1 MYSSQQQQPP
11 PDQPSTHSGGGGIAV
26 MGRDMLS
33 RPWGPFHICSLPP
46 PVLSEQAVSVT
57 AIFLWVGG
65 GVHLRQLTWTL
76 SMLMFVQ
83 LLMMF

>member
-1 MYSSQQQQPP
+1 MYSSRQQQPP

-46 PVLSEQAVSVT
+46 PVCRSRLVSRSDHQRSPIIPQSPSLPSSSGWAAGYT
-57 AIFLWVGG
+57 SA
-65 GVHLRQLTWTL
+65 
-76 SMLMFVQ
+76 S
-83 LLMMF
+83 